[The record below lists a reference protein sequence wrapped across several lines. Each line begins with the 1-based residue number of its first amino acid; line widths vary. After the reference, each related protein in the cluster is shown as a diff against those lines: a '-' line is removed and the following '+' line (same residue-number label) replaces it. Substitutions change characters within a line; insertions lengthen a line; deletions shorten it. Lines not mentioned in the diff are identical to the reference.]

1 MNVWPVFVPG
11 AASTRMRQGL
21 LLIERLHRELARAI
35 DRVLAP
41 EELGLAEWMIVS
53 ELAAADA
60 PLTRVARRLARD
72 PGALS
77 RAATRL
83 IKRGLL
89 RSARH
94 EKDRRRATLSLTP
107 RGRVLHDRVAAALDA
122 TTGAASASR
131 TLPLDHLLS
140 LFPCGD
146 SPATPSAPAPRAT
159 AASPQRHDPHAPAKE
174 NDP

>member
-1 MNVWPVFVPG
+1 MNPRPAFVPG
-11 AASTRMRQGL
+11 AASARMRQGL
-21 LLIERLHRELARAI
+21 LLIERLHRELAQAI

-77 RAATRL
+77 RATTRL

-94 EKDRRRATLSLTP
+94 ERDRRRATLSLTP

-122 TTGAASASR
+122 TIDAANASR
-131 TLPLDHLLS
+131 VLPLDRLLS

-146 SPATPSAPAPRAT
+146 SPAMPSAPAPRAA

>member
-1 MNVWPVFVPG
+1 
-11 AASTRMRQGL
+11 MRQGL

-131 TLPLDHLLS
+131 ALPLDRLLS

-146 SPATPSAPAPRAT
+146 SPATPSASAPRAT

>member
-21 LLIERLHRELARAI
+21 LLIERLQRELAQPI
-35 DRVLAP
+35 NRVLEP

-77 RAATRL
+77 RATTRL

-89 RSARH
+89 RSTRH

-122 TTGAASASR
+122 TTIATSASR
-131 TLPLDHLLS
+131 ALPLDHLLS
-140 LFPCGD
+140 LFPCGS
-146 SPATPSAPAPRAT
+146 SPATPFAPVSRAT
-159 AASPQRHDPHAPAKE
+159 AASPRPHDLHAPAKE

>member
-1 MNVWPVFVPG
+1 
-11 AASTRMRQGL
+11 MRQGL
-21 LLIERLHRELARAI
+21 LLIERLHRELAQAI
-35 DRVLAP
+35 DRVLEP

-77 RAATRL
+77 RATTRL

-89 RSARH
+89 RSTRH

-122 TTGAASASR
+122 TTIETSASR
-131 TLPLDHLLS
+131 ALPLDHLLS
-140 LFPCGD
+140 LFPCGS
-146 SPATPSAPAPRAT
+146 SPATPFAPVSRAT
-159 AASPQRHDPHAPAKE
+159 AASPRPHDLHAPAKE